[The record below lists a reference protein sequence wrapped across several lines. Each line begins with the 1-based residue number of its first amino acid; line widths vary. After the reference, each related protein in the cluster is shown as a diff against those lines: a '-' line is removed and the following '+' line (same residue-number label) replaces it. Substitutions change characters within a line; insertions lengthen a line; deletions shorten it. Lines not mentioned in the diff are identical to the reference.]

1 MTTLRRRLAL
11 LVVRGRRL
19 SMPPTL
25 TALLA
30 AVLAWELVGQVAQV
44 SFFPPISAVVVRLVE
59 LIAEGSI
66 LPNLAG
72 SLRNLAIGFSIASVA
87 GVTIGVLMGLS
98 WRVEAA
104 LDMYVYALL
113 TTPSLIF
120 APVFFTIFGLG
131 QEVVIALIVLYSILY
146 VIVGTMTAI
155 RSAPAP
161 VVEMARSYGANRW
174 QIFVRIRLPAA
185 IPLLMAAFLV
195 AAPIAVKGM
204 INGEMFIA
212 VFGLGEIVTRAGG
225 RFDATTVLAV
235 LLIVIVLAFASIEIV
250 RAVDRRLTGWLPPTA
265 RAQSMRR

>member
-1 MTTLRRRLAL
+1 MTTLRRRLAPL
-11 LVVRGRRL
+11 LVRGRRL
-19 SMPPTL
+19 SVPPTL
-25 TALLA
+25 TALLV
-30 AVLAWELVGQVAQV
+30 AVLAWELVGRVAQV
-44 SFFPPISAVVVRLVE
+44 SFFPPISAVVLRLVE
-59 LIAEGSI
+59 LVAEGAI
-66 LPNLAG
+66 LPSLAG

-161 VVEMARSYGANRW
+161 VVEMAKSYGANRW

-225 RFDATTVLAV
+225 RFDATTVLAI
-235 LLIVIVLAFASIEIV
+235 LLIVIALAFASIEIV

-265 RAQSMRR
+265 RAQSMRG